1 MKYMNLSMALIVN
14 DGSEL
19 KNKFPCFRL
28 IELPRGGPHI
38 QGYRRQIVA
47 GESIRLNCTSLKS
60 RPAAELYFLIND
72 RYIKVFLK
80 FYNFVSYREYSYNK
94 NLIR

>member
-1 MKYMNLSMALIVN
+1 MKYIYLFMALIVK
-14 DGSEL
+14 DGGQL
-19 KNKFPCFRL
+19 KNTFPCFRL
-28 IELPRGGPHI
+28 TELPRGGPHI

-72 RYIKVFLK
+72 RFIKVFIRLHTC
-80 FYNFVSYREYSYNK
+80 FSY
-94 NLIR
+94 

>member
-1 MKYMNLSMALIVN
+1 MFFV
-14 DGSEL
+14 
-19 KNKFPCFRL
+19 

-38 QGYRRQIVA
+38 QGFRRQVVA

-72 RYIKVFLK
+72 RFIKVFSK
-80 FYNFVSYREYSYNK
+80 SHTFVYY
-94 NLIR
+94 

>member
-1 MKYMNLSMALIVN
+1 MKYIYLFMALIVK
-14 DGSEL
+14 DGGQL
-19 KNKFPCFRL
+19 KNTFPCFRL
-28 IELPRGGPHI
+28 TELPRGGPHI

-72 RYIKVFLK
+72 RFIKVFSK
-80 FYNFVSYREYSYNK
+80 PQTFIFY
-94 NLIR
+94 